1 MLTPA
6 EISDRLEIADKIQL
20 YFRSM
25 DTWDYGLIDRVFTPD
40 AVMHYEMTKGGAK
53 TSYREML
60 PRFREFNRH
69 FSFMQHVGSQL
80 LVETNGDAASANHNL
95 RALHVQTALAGG
107 EHRWLVYGVYRD
119 QLVRTPEGWRI
130 RERHF
135 RAQRIEGQLL
145 PFDQVHAYASAPW
158 L

>member
-1 MLTPA
+1 MLSPR
-6 EISDRLEIADKIQL
+6 EVSDRLEIAERIQL
-20 YFRSM
+20 YFRAM
-25 DTWDYGLIDRVFTPD
+25 DTWDYALLDAVFTPD

-53 TSYREML
+53 TTYRAML
-60 PRFREFNRH
+60 PSFREFNRR
-69 FSFMQHVGSQL
+69 FSFMQHVGAQL
-80 LVETNGDAASANHNL
+80 LVETRGDEASAGHNL
-95 RALHVQTALAGG
+95 RALHVQTALDGH
-107 EHRWLVYGVYRD
+107 ENRWAVYGVYRD

-145 PFDQVHAYASAPW
+145 PPEQVRAYERPPW